1 MPIICYVAPSVTA
14 TLDHQ
19 IERANL
25 VVGRPDWVRVDKP
38 KRKNDGPIPRS
49 ERDFVIKD
57 LLRGGDVLWVYSLD
71 VLGDTRAEILAIF
84 RALHGLEIPLISEVD
99 GMDGDM
105 KAVAYA
111 IALEKALT
119 RAEKRCKERY
129 KLRFPRSREARGDS
143 AGGRPKA
150 LRESDIEEAARLK
163 EEGKTWPEIAAMFAE
178 RKVSVKPETIMRH
191 VNAWR
196 ARN

>member
-1 MPIICYVAPSVTA
+1 MPVICYVAPSVTA
-14 TLDHQ
+14 TLEHQ
-19 IERANL
+19 IKRAQL

-38 KRKNDGPIPRS
+38 KKKDGPVPRD
-49 ERDFVIKD
+49 ERDFVIRD

-99 GMDGDM
+99 GMNGDM

-111 IALEKALT
+111 IALERALT
-119 RAEKRCKERY
+119 RAEKRCTERNA
-129 KLRFPRSREARGDS
+129 LRFPRRRATKEQKT
-143 AGGRPKA
+143 GGRPKA
-150 LRESDIEEAARLK
+150 LRESDIAEAATMK
-163 EEGKTWPEIAAMFAE
+163 EEGKTWPEIAAVFAE
-178 RKVSVKPETIMRH
+178 RRIPVKPETIMRH
-191 VNAWR
+191 VKAWR